1 MRGACHGYC
10 APSGSRS
17 GVASPRRCLRAS
29 VPRCPGAPGSR
40 RRGVFA
46 LAARSAVPIGTDRV
60 AVAAHFRAR
69 ALADAPDAPMI
80 SFDPQGL
87 PYNTVYGDIYKSRAG
102 AMDEARE
109 VFVAGADVAGRW
121 GDRERFTLLEL
132 GFGLGVN
139 FLATLA
145 AWRNDPHACRRLH
158 FVSVEAHPADPAS
171 LARAHEALGV
181 DGPDARRLRE
191 HWPLALPGLH
201 RIDFA
206 DARVTLTI
214 AIGHVHRILPILSV
228 AADAFYLDGF
238 APARNPAMWDER
250 TCGGLARRARPGATL
265 ATYTAAA
272 PVRDALAAA
281 GFEMALRRG
290 FADKRHCLSGHY
302 APRWRTF
309 APPDAAPAWPRRE
322 ALVIGAG
329 LAGCATAAS
338 LARRGWR
345 VRVLERRAG
354 AAAEGSGQPV
364 LADHLHLSPDDN
376 PLARLTRAALLNAGE
391 WSAARPIGRLALAEK
406 PENRELQ
413 RAMMAR
419 LGFPQSYARAVE
431 RDEASELAGVS
442 LRHGGVWLPLCRVAD
457 PARLSAGWLDTAD
470 GLLRARYDATVAR
483 LERHG
488 DDWLAIDPS
497 GDELDRAPVIVLA
510 VAGEAS
516 ALAAADSVALR
527 RVRGQ
532 TTFLSSGAIG
542 PLRTVLGGDAYACP
556 LDGGGVLAGATFDE
570 GHDLEPTRDA
580 DLSNLRRLA
589 RLLTAPSDAEG
600 WVETALA
607 SARPGEVGFR
617 HVARDR
623 LPLIGAMPDERAV
636 RHSAAELVRND
647 RLPLPLL
654 EGLYGA
660 FGYGSRGLLWA
671 TLGAEILAAALDGEP
686 APVESDLLGLID
698 PTRFVRRLLRRG
710 RRTTG

>member
-1 MRGACHGYC
+1 MLIESLSLRISGH
-10 APSGSRS
+10 AP
-17 GVASPRRCLRAS
+17 
-29 VPRCPGAPGSR
+29 
-40 RRGVFA
+40 
-46 LAARSAVPIGTDRV
+46 
-60 AVAAHFRAR
+60 
-69 ALADAPDAPMI
+69 ADAPDAPMI

-121 GDRERFTLLEL
+121 RDHERFTLLEL

-145 AWRNDPHACRRLH
+145 AWRDDPRACRRLH
-158 FVSVEAHPADPAS
+158 FVSVEGHPADPAS
-171 LARAHEALGV
+171 LARAHEALGL

-191 HWPLALPGLH
+191 RWPLTLPGLH
-201 RIDFA
+201 RIEFA

-250 TCGGLARRARPGATL
+250 TCAALARRARPGATL

-272 PVRDALAAA
+272 QVRDALAAA
-281 GFEMALRRG
+281 GFELALRPG
-290 FADKRHCLSGHY
+290 FADKRHCLSGRY

-329 LAGCATAAS
+329 MAGCATTAS
-338 LARRGWR
+338 LSRRGWR
-345 VRVLERRAG
+345 VRLLERRAG
-354 AAAEGSGQPV
+354 VAAEGSRQPV

-376 PLARLTRAALLNAGE
+376 PLARLTRAALLNAGAA
-391 WSAARPIGRLALAEK
+391 SAARPIGRLALAEK
-406 PENRELQ
+406 PEKRELQ
-413 RAMMAR
+413 RAMLAS
-419 LGFPQSYARAVE
+419 LDFPQTYARAVE
-431 RDEASELAGVS
+431 RDEASELAGVR
-442 LRHGGVWLPLCRVAD
+442 LRHGGVWLPLCRVAE
-457 PARLSAGWLDTAD
+457 PARLSAEWLDAA
-470 GLLRARYDATVAR
+470 GGMLSARYDTTVAR
-483 LERHG
+483 LERRG
-488 DDWLAIDPS
+488 DDWLAIDPN
-497 GDELDRAPVIVLA
+497 GDELGRAPVIVLA
-510 VAGEAS
+510 AAGEAS
-516 ALAAADSVALR
+516 ALAGTDSVALR

-532 TTFLSSGAIG
+532 TTILSSAAIG

-570 GHDLEPTRDA
+570 GHDLGPTHDA

-589 RLLTAPSDAEG
+589 RLLAAPSDAEG
-600 WVETALA
+600 WAETVLA
-607 SARPGEVGFR
+607 SARPGAVGFR

-636 RHSAAELVRND
+636 RRSAAELMRND
-647 RLPLPLL
+647 RLPFPVLD
-654 EGLYGA
+654 GIYGA

-671 TLGAEILAAALDGEP
+671 TLGAEILAAALEGEP